1 MFIILTVYKIGV
13 QLCDAVKVEKYF
25 HNFWVVIDVSFFY
38 EKVKLE
44 GFNKK

>member
-25 HNFWVVIDVSFFY
+25 HNFLVIIDVSILW
-38 EKVKLE
+38 KSKI
-44 GFNKK
+44 KRI